1 MDELV
6 IKVNRN
12 LLRIAKGNIKSLND
26 LYILTGRIL
35 FVMAKKYLC
44 DANYAEDLLS
54 DVYLKVVR
62 KADFFKKGYNGLNWL
77 IKIVKN
83 EAINYNIK
91 YGRRKT
97 VELNE
102 NIHSAQDV
110 EDSLSRLLVE
120 EALQNLDEEEK
131 HLIYLKYWEGYTV
144 REIAQETGCAV
155 TTTYDK
161 IRNTLKKLKKL
172 VK

>member
-1 MDELV
+1 
-6 IKVNRN
+6 
-12 LLRIAKGNIKSLND
+12 
-26 LYILTGRIL
+26 
-35 FVMAKKYLC
+35 
-44 DANYAEDLLS
+44 
-54 DVYLKVVR
+54 
-62 KADFFKKGYNGLNWL
+62 
-77 IKIVKN
+77 
-83 EAINYNIK
+83 
-91 YGRRKT
+91 
-97 VELNE
+97 
-102 NIHSAQDV
+102 
-110 EDSLSRLLVE
+110 LVE

>member
-1 MDELV
+1 M
-6 IKVNRN
+6 
-12 LLRIAKGNIKSLND
+12 SWQ
-26 LYILTGRIL
+26 
-35 FVMAKKYLC
+35 KKYLC

-62 KADFFKKGYNGLNWL
+62 KADSFKKGYNGLNWL

-110 EDSLSRLLVE
+110 EGQSFPIV
-120 EALQNLDEEEK
+120 
-131 HLIYLKYWEGYTV
+131 G
-144 REIAQETGCAV
+144 
-155 TTTYDK
+155 
-161 IRNTLKKLKKL
+161 
-172 VK
+172 